1 MTGSGVLEKDN
12 PMKQSDR
19 VPSRETFPVM
29 QTAPRPWVRRVLRRL
44 AHLAAVLALPAAAW
58 AAPDVQGAPGIG
70 KVCDGSPRADIV
82 SSRLGVKL
90 LAEASRDGDRTAIVG
105 PLSVEAVLAMASY
118 GAVAPVRRAVQG
130 MFVENGDGVWR
141 TDCRLAAALDAARRD
156 AGVDFHTANGIFP
169 AHGLDVF
176 PAFRTAIEDRFQAR
190 VARLDFSD
198 PQSTE
203 AINAWVK
210 KETAALIP
218 RLLEQSLGPDTVL
231 VLVNA
236 LYFKGQWARPFD
248 PSLTTLRPFHP
259 GSGSVV
265 ERPTMLADLS
275 ARYREDGDFQAVEL
289 PYGSGGFALTVV
301 LPRPGMPSADALD
314 KLEADP
320 SWLGGA
326 GFGELVGIL
335 LLPRVNLSYNGDVLP
350 FLERITPGV
359 SLRDSGA
366 FSGIAAPAPRLS
378 HVIHGASL
386 TLDEEGTEAAAA
398 TAAIFSKSLEARF
411 YMQVDRPFAVAVR
424 RIESG
429 DLLFAAWVDDPGRP
443 EPDR

>member
-1 MTGSGVLEKDN
+1 MAPNAVD
-12 PMKQSDR
+12 
-19 VPSRETFPVM
+19 SRLDCPGLARATFPVM
-29 QTAPRPWVRRVLRRL
+29 QTPRRPWVRRALRRP

-58 AAPDVQGAPGIG
+58 AALDVQGAPGIG

-82 SSRLGVKL
+82 SSRFGVKL
-90 LAEASRDGDRTAIVG
+90 LAEASRDGGRTAIVG

-130 MFVENGDGVWR
+130 MFVENADGVWR
-141 TDCRLAAALDAARRD
+141 TDCRLAAAVDAARRD

-190 VARLDFSD
+190 VARLDFSR

-203 AINAWVK
+203 AINTWIE

-218 RLLEQSLGPDTVL
+218 RLLEKSLGPETVL

-236 LYFKGQWARPFD
+236 LYFKGRWARPFD
-248 PSLTTLRPFHP
+248 PALTTLRPFHP
-259 GSGSVV
+259 GSGPAV
-265 ERPTMLADLS
+265 ERPTMLAEDLS
-275 ARYREDGDFQAVEL
+275 TRYREDGGFQAVEL
-289 PYGSGGFALTVV
+289 PYGGGGFALTVV
-301 LPRPGMPSADALD
+301 LPRPGMPPADAFD
-314 KLEADP
+314 KLEVDP

-326 GFGELVGIL
+326 GFGERDGRL
-335 LLPRVNLSYNGDVLP
+335 LLPRVKLSYNDDVLP
-350 FLERITPGV
+350 FLDRLTPGV
-359 SLRDSGA
+359 DLRDTGA

-378 HVIHGASL
+378 HVIHGAGL

-398 TAAIFSKSLEARF
+398 TAAIFSKSMKARF
-411 YMQVDRPFAVAVR
+411 DMQVDRPFAVAVR

-429 DLLFAAWVDDPGRP
+429 DLLFAAWIDDPGQP
-443 EPDR
+443 EPD

>member
-1 MTGSGVLEKDN
+1 
-12 PMKQSDR
+12 MKHSDR
-19 VPSRETFPVM
+19 VPSRGTFPVT
-29 QTAPRPWVRRVLRRL
+29 QPPPRPRVRRVLRRL
-44 AHLAAVLALPAAAW
+44 ARLAAVLALPAAAW
-58 AAPDVQGAPGIG
+58 AAPDVQEAPEIG

-82 SSRLGVKL
+82 SSRIGVKL
-90 LAEASRDGDRTAIVG
+90 LAEASRDGARTAIVG

-130 MFVENGDGVWR
+130 MFVENADGVWR
-141 TDCRLAAALDAARRD
+141 TDCRLAAARDAARRD

-198 PQSTE
+198 PRSTE
-203 AINAWVK
+203 VINTWVK

-218 RLLEQSLGPDTVL
+218 RLLDQPLESDTVL

-236 LYFKGQWARPFD
+236 LYFKGRWARPFD
-248 PSLTTLRPFHP
+248 PALTTLRPFHP
-259 GSGSVV
+259 GSGPAV
-265 ERPTMLADLS
+265 ERPTMRAEDLS

-301 LPRPGMPSADALD
+301 LPRPGMLSADALE

-326 GFGELVGIL
+326 GFGERDGRL
-335 LLPRVNLSYNGDVLP
+335 LLPRVNLSYNDDVLP
-350 FLERITPGV
+350 FLDRFTPGV
-359 SLRDSGA
+359 DLRAPGA

-378 HVIHGASL
+378 YVIHGAGL

-398 TAAIFSKSLEARF
+398 TAAIFTKSLEARF
-411 YMQVDRPFAVAVR
+411 DMQVDRPFAVAVR

-429 DLLFAAWVDDPGRP
+429 DLLFAAWVDDPGRS

>member
-1 MTGSGVLEKDN
+1 
-12 PMKQSDR
+12 MKQSDR
-19 VPSRETFPVM
+19 VSNRGTFPVA

-58 AAPDVQGAPGIG
+58 AAPDVQGAPGVG
-70 KVCDGSPRADIV
+70 DVCHGSPRADIM

-90 LAEASRDGDRTAIVG
+90 LAEASRDGERSAIVG
-105 PLSVEAVLAMASY
+105 LLSVEAVLAMASY

-130 MFVENGDGVWR
+130 MFVENADGVWR

-156 AGVDFHTANGIFP
+156 AGVEFHTANGIFP

-198 PQSTE
+198 PRSTE
-203 AINAWVK
+203 VINTWIE

-218 RLLEQSLGPDTVL
+218 RLLEQPLERDTVL

-236 LYFKGQWARPFD
+236 LYFKGRWAHPFD
-248 PSLTTLRPFHP
+248 PALTTLRPFHP
-259 GSGSVV
+259 GSGPAV
-265 ERPTMLADLS
+265 ERPTMRAEGLS
-275 ARYREDGDFQAVEL
+275 ARYREDGEFQAVEL
-289 PYGSGGFALTVV
+289 PHGSGGFALTVV

-314 KLEADP
+314 KLEVDP

-326 GFGELVGIL
+326 GFGERVGRL
-335 LLPRVNLSYNGDVLP
+335 LLPRVKLSYSENVLP
-350 FLERITPGV
+350 FLERFTPGV
-359 SLRDSGA
+359 NLRAPGV
-366 FSGIAAPAPRLS
+366 FSGIAVPAPQLS
-378 HVIHGASL
+378 RIIHGADL
-386 TLDEEGTEAAAA
+386 TLDEEGTEAAAT
-398 TAAIFSKSLEARF
+398 TAAIFTESLKARF
-411 YMQVDRPFAVAVR
+411 DMQVDRSFAIAVR

-429 DLLFAAWVDDPGRP
+429 DLVFAAWVDDPGRS
-443 EPDR
+443 EP